1 MKIRGHGRRCSC
13 LDLMMTKLRMMR
25 LLGIAFRNLL
35 RARRRNALAGG
46 TMALGT
52 AALILGSGLSDGIA
66 RQLTDN
72 LVAVQTGEI
81 MVVRREEGFVR
92 QNSPFDAYS
101 NERIPSGAAIVG
113 DIESRASELGI
124 ERVAPYLH
132 ARGTAIASNRSTPAV
147 VLGIVPAKEPELFK
161 ALPPV
166 RGDILSGSAEEV
178 YVGEPVARILRL
190 SVGDSVSLL
199 IQTPEGA
206 MNSLD
211 AVVCGIFRKGA
222 PWYDNTFFVP
232 LEAAQRLQDAP
243 LGMTNIKLRALGSNR
258 TLEGVRQKL
267 GSLVSQA
274 SPGTSV
280 ESAQEAGRFSFS
292 IIQANEA
299 SLTVLSIF
307 LFAAASVGIVNAML
321 MSVHE
326 RTREIGTIRAMGMR
340 RTGVIRLFL
349 LEGLALGIVA
359 AILGVLAG
367 GAMVLYWAR
376 VGIHMNTV
384 TLAWLAGGDFLYP
397 RLEFMSVARAA
408 LAIITMSTLAS
419 VYPAYAASHLEP
431 REALHRV

>member
-1 MKIRGHGRRCSC
+1 
-13 LDLMMTKLRMMR
+13 
-25 LLGIAFRNLL
+25 
-35 RARRRNALAGG
+35 
-46 TMALGT
+46 MALGT

-72 LVAVQTGEI
+72 LVAVQTGEM
-81 MVVRREEGFVR
+81 MVVKREDGFVR

-101 NERIPSGAAIVG
+101 REPIENGAAVIREIEKRSG
-113 DIESRASELGI
+113 DLGI
-124 ERVAPYLH
+124 LQVAPYLH

-147 VLGIVPAKEPELFK
+147 VLGIVPEREPELFK

-166 RGDILSGSAEEV
+166 RGAVLGAQPEEV
-178 YVGEPVARILRL
+178 YVGEPVAKILRL

-199 IQTPEGA
+199 IQTPQGA

-232 LEAAQRLQDAP
+232 LAAARRLEDSP
-243 LGMTNIKLRALGSNR
+243 EGVTNIKLRAPGSKRSLETTRAALG
-258 TLEGVRQKL
+258 TI
-267 GSLVSQA
+267 VSGL

-280 ESAQEAGRFSFS
+280 ESAEEAGRFSFS

-299 SLTVLSIF
+299 SLTILSVF
-307 LFAAASVGIVNAML
+307 LFAAAAVGIVNAML

-340 RTGVIRLFL
+340 RAGVVRLFL
-349 LEGLALGIVA
+349 LEGLALGVA
-359 AILGVLAG
+359 AAVLGVLSG
-367 GAMVLYWAR
+367 GAMVLYWAS
-376 VGIHMNTV
+376 VGIRMNTV

-397 RLEFMSVARAA
+397 RLEALSVLRAA
-408 LAIITMSTLAS
+408 FAIIAMSTLAAL
-419 VYPAYAASHLEP
+419 YPAYAASRLEP

>member
-1 MKIRGHGRRCSC
+1 MK
-13 LDLMMTKLRMMR
+13 

-52 AALILGSGLSDGIA
+52 AALILGGGLSDGIR
-66 RQLTDN
+66 RQLVDT

-81 MVVRREEGFVR
+81 MVVKREEGFMR

-101 NERIPSGAAIVG
+101 RERIPEGEALIRQ
-113 DIESRASELGI
+113 IEERSKDLGLMK
-124 ERVAPYLH
+124 VAPYLH

-147 VLGIVPAKEPELFK
+147 VLGIVPEKEPELFK

-166 RGDILSGSAEEV
+166 EGRILSGAVDEV
-178 YVGEPVARILRL
+178 YVGTPVAKILRL

-206 MNSLD
+206 MNSVD

-232 LEAAQRLQDAP
+232 LEAARRLEDAA
-243 LGMTNIKLRALGSNR
+243 GGVTNIKLRATGSPGR
-258 TLEGVRQKL
+258 LESTRLALQTLVQGL
-267 GSLVSQA
+267 

-280 ESAQEAGRFSFS
+280 ESAEEAGRFSFS

-299 SLTVLSIF
+299 SLGILSIF
-307 LFAAASVGIVNAML
+307 LFAAAAVGIVNAML

-340 RTGVIRLFL
+340 RGGVVRLFL
-349 LEGLALGIVA
+349 LEGFALGVVA
-359 AILGVLAG
+359 AVIGIVAG
-367 GAMVLYWAR
+367 GAMVLYWGQT
-376 VGIHMNTV
+376 GIRMNTIS
-384 TLAWLAGGDFLYP
+384 LAWLAGGDLLFP
-397 RLEFMSVARAA
+397 RLEIPSVLRAA
-408 LAIITMSTLAS
+408 FAIVTLSTLAAL
-419 VYPAYAASHLEP
+419 YPAHAASRLEP

>member
-1 MKIRGHGRRCSC
+1 
-13 LDLMMTKLRMMR
+13 
-25 LLGIAFRNLL
+25 
-35 RARRRNALAGG
+35 
-46 TMALGT
+46 MALGT

-81 MVVRREEGFVR
+81 MVVKREEGFVR

-101 NERIPSGAAIVG
+101 REPIQNGDALIRALEERAKV
-113 DIESRASELGI
+113 LGI
-124 ERVAPYLH
+124 SQVAPYLH

-147 VLGIVPAKEPELFK
+147 VLGVVPEREPELFK

-166 RGDILSGSAEEV
+166 KGTVLSGRPEEV
-178 YVGEPVARILRL
+178 YVGEPVAKILKL

-199 IQTPEGA
+199 IQTEAGA

-211 AVVCGIFRKGA
+211 ALVCGIFRKGA

-232 LEAAQRLQDAP
+232 LEAARKLEDSAE
-243 LGMTNIKLRALGSNR
+243 GVTNIKLRLRGSRGALDR
-258 TLEGVRQKL
+258 ARADLTP
-267 GSLVSQA
+267 LVSGL
-274 SPGTSV
+274 SEGTSV
-280 ESAQEAGRFSFS
+280 ESAEEAGRFSFS
-292 IIQANEA
+292 IIQANQA
-299 SLTVLSIF
+299 SLTILSIF

-340 RTGVIRLFL
+340 REGVVRLFL

-367 GAMVLYWAR
+367 GSLVLYWGG
-376 VGIHMNTV
+376 VGIRMNTI

-397 RLEFMSVARAA
+397 RLEWPSVLRAA
-408 LAIITMSTLAS
+408 LAIIAMSTLAA
-419 VYPAYAASHLEP
+419 VYPAYTASRLEP

>member
-1 MKIRGHGRRCSC
+1 
-13 LDLMMTKLRMMR
+13 
-25 LLGIAFRNLL
+25 
-35 RARRRNALAGG
+35 
-46 TMALGT
+46 MALGT

-72 LVAVQTGEI
+72 LVAVQTGEM
-81 MVVRREEGFVR
+81 MVVKREEGFVR

-101 NERIPSGAAIVG
+101 REPIQNGEAVIREIEKRSG
-113 DIESRASELGI
+113 DLGI
-124 ERVAPYLH
+124 LQVAPYLH

-147 VLGIVPAKEPELFK
+147 VLGIMPEREPELFK

-166 RGDILSGSAEEV
+166 RGAVLGAQPEEV
-178 YVGEPVARILRL
+178 YVGEPVAKILRL

-232 LEAAQRLQDAP
+232 LAAARKLEDSP
-243 LGMTNIKLRALGSNR
+243 EGVTNIKLRAPGSKRSLETKRASLGAI
-258 TLEGVRQKL
+258 
-267 GSLVSQA
+267 VSGL

-280 ESAQEAGRFSFS
+280 ESAEEAGRFSFS

-299 SLTVLSIF
+299 SLTILSVF
-307 LFAAASVGIVNAML
+307 LFAAAAVGIVNAML

-340 RTGVIRLFL
+340 RAGVVRLFL
-349 LEGLALGIVA
+349 LEGLALGVA
-359 AILGVLAG
+359 AAVLGVLAG
-367 GAMVLYWAR
+367 GAMVLYWAS
-376 VGIHMNTV
+376 VGIRMNTV

-397 RLEFMSVARAA
+397 RLEVLSVLRAA
-408 LAIITMSTLAS
+408 FAIVTLSTLAAI
-419 VYPAYAASHLEP
+419 YPAYAASRLEP

>member
-1 MKIRGHGRRCSC
+1 
-13 LDLMMTKLRMMR
+13 
-25 LLGIAFRNLL
+25 
-35 RARRRNALAGG
+35 
-46 TMALGT
+46 MALGT

-81 MVVRREEGFVR
+81 MVVKREEGFVR

-101 NERIPSGAAIVG
+101 REPIQNGDALIRALEERAKV
-113 DIESRASELGI
+113 LGI
-124 ERVAPYLH
+124 SQVAPYLH

-147 VLGIVPAKEPELFK
+147 VLGVVPEREPELFK

-166 RGDILSGSAEEV
+166 KGTVLSGRPEEV
-178 YVGEPVARILRL
+178 YVGEPVAKILKL

-199 IQTPEGA
+199 IQTEAGA

-211 AVVCGIFRKGA
+211 ALVCGIFRKGA

-232 LEAAQRLQDAP
+232 LEAARKLEDSAE
-243 LGMTNIKLRALGSNR
+243 GVTNIKLRLRGSRGALDR
-258 TLEGVRQKL
+258 ARADLTP
-267 GSLVSQA
+267 LVSGL
-274 SPGTSV
+274 SEGTSV
-280 ESAQEAGRFSFS
+280 ESAEEAGRFSFS
-292 IIQANEA
+292 IIQANQA
-299 SLTVLSIF
+299 SLTILSIF

-340 RTGVIRLFL
+340 REGVVRLFL

-367 GAMVLYWAR
+367 GALVLYWGG
-376 VGIHMNTV
+376 VGIRMNTI

-397 RLEFMSVARAA
+397 RLEWPSVLRAA
-408 LAIITMSTLAS
+408 LAIIAMSTLAA
-419 VYPAYAASHLEP
+419 VYPAYTASRLEP

>member
-1 MKIRGHGRRCSC
+1 
-13 LDLMMTKLRMMR
+13 MR

-81 MVVRREEGFVR
+81 MVVKREEGFVR

-101 NERIPSGAAIVG
+101 RERIPNAEAVIRE
-113 DIESRASELGI
+113 IESRSEDLGI
-124 ERVAPYLH
+124 TRIAPYLH
-132 ARGTAIASNRSTPAV
+132 ARGTAIAANRSTPAV
-147 VLGIVPAKEPELFK
+147 VLGIVPEKEPELFK

-166 RGDILSGSAEEV
+166 KGRVLSGQPEEV
-178 YVGEPVARILRL
+178 YVGQPVARILRL

-211 AVVCGIFRKGA
+211 AVVCGIFQKGA

-232 LEAAQRLQDAP
+232 LSAARRLEDSSE
-243 LGMTNIKLRALGSNR
+243 GVTNIKLRVRGSSR
-258 TLEGVRQKL
+258 TLEATRAGL
-267 GSLVSQA
+267 GALVSGL

-280 ESAQEAGRFSFS
+280 ESAEEAGRFSFS

-299 SLTVLSIF
+299 SLAILSIF

-340 RTGVIRLFL
+340 REGVVRLFL

-359 AILGVLAG
+359 AVLGVIAG
-367 GAMVLYWAR
+367 GAMVMYWAGA
-376 VGIHMNTV
+376 GIRMNTV

-397 RLEFMSVARAA
+397 RLEILSVLRAA
-408 LAIITMSTLAS
+408 LAIVLMSTLAA
-419 VYPAYAASHLEP
+419 VYPAYSASRLEP

>member
-1 MKIRGHGRRCSC
+1 MDCRESTTRVVLALTRLGR
-13 LDLMMTKLRMMR
+13 MG

-72 LVAVQTGEI
+72 LVAVQTGEM
-81 MVVRREEGFVR
+81 MVVKREEGFVR

-101 NERIPSGAAIVG
+101 RESIQNGEAVISEIEKRSG
-113 DIESRASELGI
+113 EFGI
-124 ERVAPYLH
+124 LRVAPYLH

-147 VLGIVPAKEPELFK
+147 VLGIVPEKEPELFR

-166 RGDILSGSAEEV
+166 LGKVLGKEPEEV
-178 YVGEPVARILRL
+178 YVGEPVAKILRL

-211 AVVCGIFRKGA
+211 AVVCGIFAKGA

-232 LEAAQRLQDAP
+232 LPAARKLEDSP
-243 LGMTNIKLRALGSNR
+243 EGVTNIKLRVKGSQRSLAGTRAALR
-258 TLEGVRQKL
+258 KV
-267 GSLVSQA
+267 VSGL

-280 ESAQEAGRFSFS
+280 ESAEEAGRFSFS

-299 SLTVLSIF
+299 SLTILSVF
-307 LFAAASVGIVNAML
+307 LFAAAAVGIVNAML

-340 RTGVIRLFL
+340 RGGVVRLFL
-349 LEGLALGIVA
+349 LEGLALGVVA
-359 AILGVLAG
+359 AGLGVLVG
-367 GAMVLYWAR
+367 GAMVLYWANA
-376 VGIHMNTV
+376 GIRMNTV

-397 RLEFMSVARAA
+397 RLEALSVIRAA
-408 LAIITMSTLAS
+408 FAIIAMSTLAAA
-419 VYPAYAASHLEP
+419 YPAYAASRLEP
-431 REALHRV
+431 REALHRI

>member
-1 MKIRGHGRRCSC
+1 
-13 LDLMMTKLRMMR
+13 MR

-72 LVAVQTGEI
+72 LVAVQTGEM

-101 NERIPSGAAIVG
+101 RERIENGAVVIREIEKRAG
-113 DIESRASELGI
+113 DLGI
-124 ERVAPYLH
+124 QQVAPYLH

-147 VLGIVPAKEPELFK
+147 VLGIVPDREPELFK

-166 RGDILSGSAEEV
+166 AGSVLAGQPEEV
-178 YVGEPVARILRL
+178 YVGAPVARILRL

-232 LEAAQRLQDAP
+232 LEAARKLEDSP
-243 LGMTNIKLRALGSNR
+243 EGVTNIKIRASGSR
-258 TLEGVRQKL
+258 TALEQTRTSL
-267 GSLVSQA
+267 SALVSGL
-274 SPGTSV
+274 SPAATV
-280 ESAQEAGRFSFS
+280 ESAEEAGRFSFS

-299 SLTVLSIF
+299 SLTILSVF
-307 LFAAASVGIVNAML
+307 LFAAAAVGIVNAML

-326 RTREIGTIRAMGMR
+326 RTREIGTVRAMGMR
-340 RTGVIRLFL
+340 RMGVVRLFL
-349 LEGLALGIVA
+349 LEGLALGVVA
-359 AILGVLAG
+359 AVLGVIAG
-367 GAMVLYWAR
+367 GAMVLYWAS
-376 VGIHMNTV
+376 VGIRMNTV

-397 RLEFMSVARAA
+397 RLEALSVLRAA
-408 LAIITMSTLAS
+408 LAIIALSTVAAI
-419 VYPAYAASHLEP
+419 YPAYAASRLEP

>member
-1 MKIRGHGRRCSC
+1 
-13 LDLMMTKLRMMR
+13 MR

-35 RARRRNALAGG
+35 RARRRNGLAGG

-101 NERIPSGAAIVG
+101 RERIHNGDAVIRAI
-113 DIESRASELGI
+113 EKRAVDLGVVQ
-124 ERVAPYLH
+124 VAPYLH

-147 VLGIVPAKEPELFK
+147 VLGIMPEREPELFR

-166 RGDILSGSAEEV
+166 KGAVLSGQPEEV
-178 YVGEPVARILRL
+178 YVGEPVAKILRL

-232 LEAAQRLQDAP
+232 LSAARKLEDSP
-243 LGMTNIKLRALGSNR
+243 EGVTNIKLRLSGSRGALESAR
-258 TLEGVRQKL
+258 TEIGT
-267 GSLVSQA
+267 LVSGL
-274 SPGTSV
+274 SRGTSV
-280 ESAQEAGRFSFS
+280 ESAEEAGRFSFS

-299 SLTVLSIF
+299 SLAILSIF
-307 LFAAASVGIVNAML
+307 LFAAAAVGIVNAML

-340 RTGVIRLFL
+340 REGVVRLFL

-359 AILGVLAG
+359 AALGVLG
-367 GAMVLYWAR
+367 GGVMVLYWAG
-376 VGIHMNTV
+376 VGIRMNTV

-397 RLEFMSVARAA
+397 RLELLSVVRAA
-408 LAIITMSTLAS
+408 VAIIVMSTLAA
-419 VYPAYAASHLEP
+419 VYPAYTASRLEP
-431 REALHRV
+431 REALHRI

>member
-1 MKIRGHGRRCSC
+1 
-13 LDLMMTKLRMMR
+13 MR

-81 MVVRREEGFVR
+81 MVVKREEGFVR

-101 NERIPSGAAIVG
+101 RERIPNAEAVIRE
-113 DIESRASELGI
+113 IESRSEDLGI
-124 ERVAPYLH
+124 TRIAPYLH
-132 ARGTAIASNRSTPAV
+132 ARGTAIAANRSTPAV
-147 VLGIVPAKEPELFK
+147 VLGIVPEKEPELFK

-166 RGDILSGSAEEV
+166 KGRVLSGQPEEV
-178 YVGEPVARILRL
+178 YVGQPVARILRL

-211 AVVCGIFRKGA
+211 AVVCGIFQKGA

-232 LEAAQRLQDAP
+232 LSAARRLEDSSE
-243 LGMTNIKLRALGSNR
+243 GVTNIKLRVRGSSR
-258 TLEGVRQKL
+258 TLEATRAGL
-267 GSLVSQA
+267 GALVSGL

-280 ESAQEAGRFSFS
+280 ESAEEAGRFSFS

-299 SLTVLSIF
+299 SLAILSIF

-340 RTGVIRLFL
+340 REGVVRLFL

-359 AILGVLAG
+359 AVLGVIAG
-367 GAMVLYWAR
+367 GAMVMYWAGA
-376 VGIHMNTV
+376 GIKMNTV

-397 RLEFMSVARAA
+397 RLEILSVLRAA
-408 LAIITMSTLAS
+408 LAIVLMSTLAA
-419 VYPAYAASHLEP
+419 VYPAYSASRLEP

>member
-1 MKIRGHGRRCSC
+1 
-13 LDLMMTKLRMMR
+13 
-25 LLGIAFRNLL
+25 
-35 RARRRNALAGG
+35 
-46 TMALGT
+46 MALGT

-101 NERIPSGAAIVG
+101 RERIHNGDAVIRAI
-113 DIESRASELGI
+113 EKRAVDLGVVQ
-124 ERVAPYLH
+124 VAPYLH

-147 VLGIVPAKEPELFK
+147 VLGIMPEREPELFR

-166 RGDILSGSAEEV
+166 KGAVLSGQPEEV
-178 YVGEPVARILRL
+178 YVGEPVAKILRL

-232 LEAAQRLQDAP
+232 LSAARKLEDSP
-243 LGMTNIKLRALGSNR
+243 EGVTNIKLRLSGSRGALESAR
-258 TLEGVRQKL
+258 TEIGT
-267 GSLVSQA
+267 LVSGL
-274 SPGTSV
+274 SRGTSV
-280 ESAQEAGRFSFS
+280 ESAEEAGRFSFS

-299 SLTVLSIF
+299 SLAILSIF
-307 LFAAASVGIVNAML
+307 LFAAAAVGIVNAML

-340 RTGVIRLFL
+340 REGVVRLFL

-359 AILGVLAG
+359 AALGVLAG
-367 GAMVLYWAR
+367 GVMVLYWAG
-376 VGIHMNTV
+376 VGIRMNTV
-384 TLAWLAGGDFLYP
+384 TLVWLAGGDFLYP
-397 RLEFMSVARAA
+397 RLELLSVVRAA
-408 LAIITMSTLAS
+408 FAIIVMSTLAA
-419 VYPAYAASHLEP
+419 VYPAYTASRLEP
-431 REALHRV
+431 REALHRI

>member
-1 MKIRGHGRRCSC
+1 
-13 LDLMMTKLRMMR
+13 MR

-72 LVAVQTGEI
+72 LVAVQTGEM
-81 MVVRREEGFVR
+81 MVVKREDDFVR

-101 NERIPSGAAIVG
+101 RERIQNGEAVIREIEKRSG
-113 DIESRASELGI
+113 DLGI
-124 ERVAPYLH
+124 LQVAPYLH

-147 VLGIVPAKEPELFK
+147 VLGIVPEREPELFK

-166 RGDILSGSAEEV
+166 RGKVLEKEPEEV
-178 YVGEPVARILRL
+178 YVGEPVAKILRL

-199 IQTPEGA
+199 VQTPEGA

-211 AVVCGIFRKGA
+211 AVVCGIFQKGA

-232 LEAAQRLQDAP
+232 LSAARRLLDSP
-243 LGMTNIKLRALGSNR
+243 EGVTNIKLRAGGS
-258 TLEGVRQKL
+258 Q
-267 GSLVSQA
+267 GSLEATRAAVGAVVSGL

-280 ESAQEAGRFSFS
+280 ESAKEAGRFSFS
-292 IIQANEA
+292 IIQANQA
-299 SLTVLSIF
+299 SLTILSLF
-307 LFAAASVGIVNAML
+307 LFAAAAVGIVNAML

-340 RTGVIRLFL
+340 RAGVVRLFL
-349 LEGLALGIVA
+349 LEGLALGVVA
-359 AILGVLAG
+359 AVLGVLAG
-367 GAMVLYWAR
+367 GAMVLYWAN
-376 VGIHMNTV
+376 VGIRMNTV

-397 RLEFMSVARAA
+397 RLEVLSVLRAA
-408 LAIITMSTLAS
+408 FAIIAMSTLAAI
-419 VYPAYAASHLEP
+419 YPAYAASRLEP

>member
-1 MKIRGHGRRCSC
+1 MK
-13 LDLMMTKLRMMR
+13 

-35 RARRRNALAGG
+35 RARRRNGLAGG

-52 AALILGSGLSDGIA
+52 AALILGGGLSDGIA

-81 MVVRREEGFVR
+81 MVVKRDAGFVP

-101 NERIPSGAAIVG
+101 TERIPNGKEVVEQ
-113 DIESRASELGI
+113 IEGHSSELGI
-124 ERVAPYLH
+124 FQASPYLH

-147 VLGIVPAKEPELFK
+147 VLGIVPDKEPELFK
-161 ALPPV
+161 ALPPI
-166 RGDILSGSAEEV
+166 RGSILTGQPEEV
-178 YVGEPVARILRL
+178 YVGDPVARVLRL

-199 IQTPEGA
+199 VQTPQGA

-211 AVVCGIFRKGA
+211 TLVVGIFKKGA

-232 LEAAQRLQDAP
+232 LEAAQRLEDAP
-243 LGMTNIKLRALGSNR
+243 GAMTNIKLRVRGSGSALAQ
-258 TLEGVRQKL
+258 TQTKL
-267 GSLVSQA
+267 REDLASM

-280 ESAQEAGRFSFS
+280 ESAEEAGRFSFS
-292 IIQANEA
+292 IIQANQV

-307 LFAAASVGIVNAML
+307 LFAAAAVGIVNAML

-340 RTGVIRLFL
+340 RGGVIRLFL
-349 LEGLALGIVA
+349 LEGLALGVVA
-359 AILGVLAG
+359 AILGVLVG
-367 GAMVLYWAR
+367 GSMVLYWGSI
-376 VGIHMNTV
+376 GIRMNTV

-397 RLEFMSVARAA
+397 RLEALSVLRAA
-408 LAIITMSTLAS
+408 LAIITMSTLAAI
-419 VYPAYAASHLEP
+419 YPAYSASRLEP

>member
-1 MKIRGHGRRCSC
+1 MK
-13 LDLMMTKLRMMR
+13 
-25 LLGIAFRNLL
+25 LLGVAFRNLL

-52 AALILGSGLSDGIA
+52 AALILGSGLSDGIS

-81 MVVRREEGFVR
+81 MVVKREEGFVR

-101 NERIPSGAAIVG
+101 RERIPGGDAVIQAI
-113 DIESRASELGI
+113 EKRSRELGI
-124 ERVAPYLH
+124 TQVAPYLH

-147 VLGIVPAKEPELFK
+147 VLGILPEREPELFK

-166 RGDILSGSAEEV
+166 KGAVLSGQPEEV

-190 SVGDSVSLL
+190 GIGDSVSLL

-232 LEAAQRLQDAP
+232 LSAARKLEDSP
-243 LGMTNIKLRALGSNR
+243 EGVTNIKLRVRGSRSALRDAR
-258 TLEGVRQKL
+258 TALTDLVA
-267 GSLVSQA
+267 SL

-280 ESAQEAGRFSFS
+280 ESAEEAGRFSFS
-292 IIQANEA
+292 IIQANET
-299 SLTVLSIF
+299 SLAILSIF
-307 LFAAASVGIVNAML
+307 LFAAAAVGIVNAML

-340 RTGVIRLFL
+340 REGVVRLFL
-349 LEGLALGIVA
+349 LEGLALGVVA
-359 AILGVLAG
+359 AILGVLVG
-367 GAMVLYWAR
+367 GAMVLYWAG
-376 VGIHMNTV
+376 VGIKMNTV
-384 TLAWLAGGDFLYP
+384 TLVWLAGGDFLYP
-397 RLEFMSVARAA
+397 RLEFLSVLRAA
-408 LAIITMSTLAS
+408 LAIVAMSTLAA
-419 VYPAYAASHLEP
+419 VYPAYTASRLEP
-431 REALHRV
+431 REALHRI

>member
-1 MKIRGHGRRCSC
+1 
-13 LDLMMTKLRMMR
+13 
-25 LLGIAFRNLL
+25 
-35 RARRRNALAGG
+35 
-46 TMALGT
+46 MALGT

-81 MVVRREEGFVR
+81 MVVKREAGFVR

-101 NERIPSGAAIVG
+101 REPIQNGDALIRALEERAKV
-113 DIESRASELGI
+113 LGI
-124 ERVAPYLH
+124 SQVAPYLH

-147 VLGIVPAKEPELFK
+147 VLGVVPEREPELFK

-166 RGDILSGSAEEV
+166 KGTVLSGRPEEV
-178 YVGEPVARILRL
+178 YVGEPVAKILKL

-199 IQTPEGA
+199 IQTEAGA

-211 AVVCGIFRKGA
+211 ALVCGVFRKGA

-232 LEAAQRLQDAP
+232 LEAARKLEDSAE
-243 LGMTNIKLRALGSNR
+243 GVTNIKLRLRGSRGALDR
-258 TLEGVRQKL
+258 ARADLTP
-267 GSLVSQA
+267 LVSGL
-274 SPGTSV
+274 SEGTSV
-280 ESAQEAGRFSFS
+280 ESAEEAGRFSFS
-292 IIQANEA
+292 IIQANQA
-299 SLTVLSIF
+299 SLTILSIF

-340 RTGVIRLFL
+340 REGVVRLFL

-367 GAMVLYWAR
+367 GSLVLYWGG
-376 VGIHMNTV
+376 VGIRMNTI

-397 RLEFMSVARAA
+397 RLEWPSVLRAA
-408 LAIITMSTLAS
+408 LAIIAMSTLAA
-419 VYPAYAASHLEP
+419 VYPAYTASRLEP

>member
-1 MKIRGHGRRCSC
+1 MK
-13 LDLMMTKLRMMR
+13 

-101 NERIPSGAAIVG
+101 NERIPNGAAVMGEIATQSG
-113 DIESRASELGI
+113 PLGI
-124 ERVAPYLH
+124 LQAAPYLH

-147 VLGIVPAKEPELFK
+147 VLGIVPSKEPELFK
-161 ALPPV
+161 ALPPLKGSV
-166 RGDILSGSAEEV
+166 LSGSSEEV

-232 LEAAQRLQDAP
+232 LDAAQRLEDSP
-243 LGMTNIKLRALGSNR
+243 GGMTNIKLRAQGSGR
-258 TLEGVRQKL
+258 TLEKTRETL
-267 GSLVSQA
+267 RSAMSRI

-280 ESAQEAGRFSFS
+280 ESAEEAGRFSFS

-299 SLTVLSIF
+299 SLTILSLF
-307 LFAAASVGIVNAML
+307 LFAAAAVGIVNAML

-340 RTGVIRLFL
+340 RDGVVRLFL

-359 AILGVLAG
+359 AALGVLVG
-367 GAMVLYWAR
+367 GAMVLYWAG
-376 VGIHMNTV
+376 VGIRMNTV

-397 RLEFMSVARAA
+397 RLELPSVVRAA
-408 LAIITMSTLAS
+408 VAIIAISTLAS
-419 VYPAYAASHLEP
+419 IYPAYAASRLEP
-431 REALHRV
+431 REALQRI

>member
-1 MKIRGHGRRCSC
+1 
-13 LDLMMTKLRMMR
+13 MR

-72 LVAVQTGEI
+72 LVAVQTGEM
-81 MVVRREEGFVR
+81 MVVKREDGFVR

-101 NERIPSGAAIVG
+101 RERIPNGGAVI
-113 DIESRASELGI
+113 RAMEEQAKGFGVVQ
-124 ERVAPYLH
+124 VAPYLH

-147 VLGIVPAKEPELFK
+147 VLGIVPEREPELFK

-166 RGDILSGSAEEV
+166 RGKVLGQEPEEV
-178 YVGEPVARILRL
+178 YVGEPVAKILRL

-211 AVVCGIFRKGA
+211 AVVCGIFQKGA

-232 LEAAQRLQDAP
+232 LAAARKLEDSP
-243 LGMTNIKLRALGSNR
+243 EGVTNIKLRARGSR
-258 TLEGVRQKL
+258 R
-267 GSLVSQA
+267 SLQSTRAALSKVVTGL

-280 ESAQEAGRFSFS
+280 ESAEEAGRFSFS

-299 SLTVLSIF
+299 SLTILSVF
-307 LFAAASVGIVNAML
+307 LFAAAAVGIVNAML

-340 RTGVIRLFL
+340 RAGVVRLFL
-349 LEGLALGIVA
+349 LEGLALGVVA
-359 AILGVLAG
+359 AVLGVLVG
-367 GAMVLYWAR
+367 GAMVLYWAN
-376 VGIHMNTV
+376 VGIRMNTI

-397 RLEFMSVARAA
+397 RLEALSVVRAA
-408 LAIITMSTLAS
+408 FAIIALSTLAAI
-419 VYPAYAASHLEP
+419 YPAYAASRLEP
-431 REALHRV
+431 REALHRI

>member
-1 MKIRGHGRRCSC
+1 
-13 LDLMMTKLRMMR
+13 
-25 LLGIAFRNLL
+25 
-35 RARRRNALAGG
+35 
-46 TMALGT
+46 MALGT

-81 MVVRREEGFVR
+81 MVVKREEGFVR

-101 NERIPSGAAIVG
+101 REPIQNGDALIRALEERAKV
-113 DIESRASELGI
+113 LGI
-124 ERVAPYLH
+124 SQVAPYLH

-147 VLGIVPAKEPELFK
+147 VLGVVPEREPELFK

-166 RGDILSGSAEEV
+166 KGTVLSGRPEEV
-178 YVGEPVARILRL
+178 YVGEPVAKILKL

-199 IQTPEGA
+199 IQTEAGA

-211 AVVCGIFRKGA
+211 ALVCGVFRKGA

-232 LEAAQRLQDAP
+232 LEAARKLEDSAE
-243 LGMTNIKLRALGSNR
+243 GVTNIKLRLRGSRGALDR
-258 TLEGVRQKL
+258 ARADLTP
-267 GSLVSQA
+267 LVSGL
-274 SPGTSV
+274 SEGTSV
-280 ESAQEAGRFSFS
+280 ESAEEAGRFSFS
-292 IIQANEA
+292 IIQANQA
-299 SLTVLSIF
+299 SLTILSIF

-340 RTGVIRLFL
+340 REGVVRLFL

-367 GAMVLYWAR
+367 GSLVLYWGG
-376 VGIHMNTV
+376 VGIRMNTI

-397 RLEFMSVARAA
+397 RLEWPSVLRAA
-408 LAIITMSTLAS
+408 LAIIAMSTLAA
-419 VYPAYAASHLEP
+419 VYPAYTASRLEP